1 MQVEK
6 HQDISVNLC
15 RFFLKN
21 IGLWTAE
28 DLAEER
34 KRKVMI
40 AYTIWCTTL
49 ALVVT
54 LRDLYFTWIYNGD
67 ILYVLTNCLSAA
79 TACGKVYILLLHKV
93 EFIDLIVYMREKFWN
108 SSYDLE
114 EREILDNSRK
124 TCIFFVSSVTTIGM
138 CVMLSYIA
146 TPFVTSRAS
155 NESERMLIFNM
166 WLNIPISV
174 PPNYELLLL
183 LQVVTLYHIGI
194 CYFCVDNIFCMLA
207 IHLTA
212 QFRILQHRFTKL
224 CDMDYEMS
232 EKDQKLTLRN
242 HTDRCYRKLN
252 GYVRQ
257 HQALIEF
264 SKKLENVY
272 TMISFLQVLIFSV
285 LICLFGYQIL
295 LADAPAARR
304 TIFIL
309 LLIGAMFL
317 LFMFTYSC
325 GDVIE
330 QSNGV
335 AVGAYSTLWAI
346 TSMNNSGKMLR
357 KDLIMVIARS
367 RQVCC
372 LTANGFFPVSLETY
386 TSILSTAVSYFT
398 LIKSHIEDVT

>member
-1 MQVEK
+1 MQIEE

-21 IGLWTAE
+21 VGLWTAE

-40 AYTIWCTTL
+40 AYTLWCTGL

-54 LRDLYFTWIYNGD
+54 LRDLYFTWIHNGD
-67 ILYVLTNCLSAA
+67 ILYVLTNCLSVV
-79 TACGKVYILLLHKV
+79 TASGKVYLLLINKAK
-93 EFIDLIVYMREKFWN
+93 FINLIVYMRDKFWN

-114 EREILDNSRK
+114 EKEIFDNYRK
-124 TCIFFVSSVTTIGM
+124 TCVFFISSVTTVGI
-138 CVMLSYIA
+138 CVMLSYVA
-146 TPFVTSRAS
+146 TPFFLSRAS

-166 WLNIPISV
+166 WLSIPTSV

-183 LQVVTLYHIGI
+183 LQIVTLYHIGV

-224 CDMDYEMS
+224 CDVVYETS
-232 EKDQKLTLRN
+232 EKDPELMLRN
-242 HTDRCYRKLN
+242 HTDRCYRKFK
-252 GYVRQ
+252 GHIRQ

-264 SKKLENVY
+264 CKKLEDVY

-295 LADAPAARR
+295 LADAPLARR

-325 GDVIE
+325 GDVIQ
-330 QSNGV
+330 QSDDV
-335 AVGAYSTLWAI
+335 AIGAYSTLWSI
-346 TSMNNSGKMLR
+346 TPMNKFGKMLR

-367 RQVCC
+367 RRFCC

-398 LIKSHIEDVT
+398 LIKSHVEDIT